1 MDLITIADTLS
12 TISSVP
18 GLAET
23 WTLEDLWKYIT
34 LARHIRPNIEVVSAP
49 GTVGPLDYLSVEI
62 HNFLKLSLGLED
74 EVAKQTW
81 GVLRDIV
88 WDGGLPKL
96 SHSLKRIADHLDDF
110 VVFGIPYGIGSPLT
124 SE

>member
-34 LARHIRPNIEVVSAP
+34 LARHIRPNIEVVSPP
-49 GTVGPLDYLSVEI
+49 GTVGLPDYLSVEI

-74 EVAKQTW
+74 EAMSTSKTN
-81 GVLRDIV
+81 D
-88 WDGGLPKL
+88 L
-96 SHSLKRIADHLDDF
+96 SEAST
-110 VVFGIPYGIGSPLT
+110 SPQ
-124 SE
+124 